1 MRHRVK
7 AGILGRSAPHR
18 TAMYRNLVTSL
29 FEHERV
35 RTTDAK
41 AKGVRSLAEKMITLG
56 KRGDLHARRRALRVI
71 RRREVAAKV
80 FDDLAE
86 RYRDRPGGYTRI
98 VKLGMRPGDAASM
111 SIIEL
116 VEAGE
121 FAGHAPKAGKKV
133 GVKAAKQEGAK
144 ATKKTAGKVAAKA
157 KVETKKAPAKKAL
170 KKKAAAKKDSET
182 AGKKK
187 AAAKA
192 KAETKKA
199 LAKKALKKK
208 AAAKKDSET
217 AGKQKAPTK
226 KKATAKK
233 KAVRKKKTD

>member
-1 MRHRVK
+1 
-7 AGILGRSAPHR
+7 
-18 TAMYRNLVTSL
+18 MYRNLVTSL

-98 VKLGMRPGDAASM
+98 VKLGIRPGDAASM

-116 VEAGE
+116 VESGE
-121 FAGHAPKAGKKV
+121 PAGHAPKTGQKV
-133 GVKAAKQEGAK
+133 GTKGA
-144 ATKKTAGKVAAKA
+144 KKTAGKAAAKA
-157 KVETKKAPAKKAL
+157 KVETAKKTP
-170 KKKAAAKKDSET
+170 KKKATAKKDSET
-182 AGKKK
+182 ASKKK
-187 AAAKA
+187 AP
-192 KAETKKA
+192 
-199 LAKKALKKK
+199 AKK
-208 AAAKKDSET
+208 
-217 AGKQKAPTK
+217 G
-226 KKATAKK
+226 ATAKK